1 MGIKSDAFGYPA
13 SPQQS
18 VFDWWT
24 QETLSHS
31 SDAASLTT
39 NAPKALDAF
48 RNDPWVFGAS
58 RHLHSLES
66 AFASHSFGVHNL
78 ETGIKVLD
86 LSAPYKKGGKVGLFG
101 GAGVGKTGYLAR

>member
-1 MGIKSDAFGYPA
+1 M
-13 SPQQS
+13 
-18 VFDWWT
+18 
-24 QETLSHS
+24 
-31 SDAASLTT
+31 LT
-39 NAPKALDAF
+39 APKARL
-48 RNDPWVFGAS
+48 FGAS

-101 GAGVGKTGYLAR
+101 GAGVGKTVVIMELIRSLAVVGFTRPSWHQLAFVN